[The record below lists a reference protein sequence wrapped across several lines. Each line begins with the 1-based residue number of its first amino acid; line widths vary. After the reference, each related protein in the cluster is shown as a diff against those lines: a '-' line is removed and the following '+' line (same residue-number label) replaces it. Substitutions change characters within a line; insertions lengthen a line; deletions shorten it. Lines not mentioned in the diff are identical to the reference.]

1 MFQQSQDAVKTLAEL
16 LARMDQKVITVR
28 PMNLVA
34 ESIELLA
41 KHNIGVVV
49 VVDEA
54 DGAIGILSERDVI
67 RAIAATGAEVLSRP
81 VDELMTKGIVSGS
94 PTDDLLTSMTQMLRH
109 GFRHL
114 TIVEDGKF
122 LGVVSVRDVLSVWV
136 GKERDKH
143 EHLIEMLGTIRR
155 KSQKEMESDLLVY
168 HNGSP

>member
-67 RAIAATGAEVLSRP
+67 MAIAATGAEVLSRP
-81 VDELMTKGIVSGS
+81 VDELMTKGIVSAS

-114 TIVEDGKF
+114 TIVEDGEL
-122 LGVVSVRDVLSVWV
+122 LGVVSIRDLLSAWV
-136 GKERDKH
+136 GEPLRSTRNQKIGL
-143 EHLIEMLGTIRR
+143 HLFL
-155 KSQKEMESDLLVY
+155 
-168 HNGSP
+168 